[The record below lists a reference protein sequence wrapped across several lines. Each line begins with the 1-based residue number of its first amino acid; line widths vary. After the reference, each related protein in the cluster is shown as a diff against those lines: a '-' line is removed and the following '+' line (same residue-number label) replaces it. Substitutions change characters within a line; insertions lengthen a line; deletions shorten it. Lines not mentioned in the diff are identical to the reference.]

1 MEHSKDNFVTKT
13 DNGTI
18 KAVDD
23 TTIISS
29 PAFSWVFSYVFDKD
43 HVLPT
48 RASQDLATEKV
59 LLVIDPNYKFVISGT
74 EIEDKA
80 QVASLLNLYN
90 TTAPIAT
97 FQYPEEILKD
107 NPLRSNI
114 RSCYM
119 DQIQVRTNY

>member
-1 MEHSKDNFVTKT
+1 
-13 DNGTI
+13 
-18 KAVDD
+18 
-23 TTIISS
+23 
-29 PAFSWVFSYVFDKD
+29 
-43 HVLPT
+43 VLPT

-90 TTAPIAT
+90 NTTPIAT
-97 FQYPEEILKD
+97 FQYPEEILKG

>member
-1 MEHSKDNFVTKT
+1 
-13 DNGTI
+13 
-18 KAVDD
+18 
-23 TTIISS
+23 
-29 PAFSWVFSYVFDKD
+29 
-43 HVLPT
+43 VLPA
-48 RASQDLATEKV
+48 RASQDLTTQKV
-59 LLVIDPNYKFVISGT
+59 LLVIDPNYKFIISGS

-90 TTAPIAT
+90 NTATIAT
-97 FQYPEEILKD
+97 FQYPDEILNG